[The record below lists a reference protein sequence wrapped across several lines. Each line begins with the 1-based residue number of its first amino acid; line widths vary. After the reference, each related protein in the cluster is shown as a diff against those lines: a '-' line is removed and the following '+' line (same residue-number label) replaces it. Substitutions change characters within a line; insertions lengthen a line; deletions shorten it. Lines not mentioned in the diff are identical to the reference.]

1 LFAYQF
7 LSFTCTS
14 TCHLKQHLVRL
25 VKAAEAAAAEVVVAV
40 VAAALAV
47 DHLLAAA
54 QLEEEQFTLPLV
66 PPLCP
71 EAMSR
76 PWG

>member
-1 LFAYQF
+1 
-7 LSFTCTS
+7 
-14 TCHLKQHLVRL
+14 
-25 VKAAEAAAAEVVVAV
+25 VVVAV